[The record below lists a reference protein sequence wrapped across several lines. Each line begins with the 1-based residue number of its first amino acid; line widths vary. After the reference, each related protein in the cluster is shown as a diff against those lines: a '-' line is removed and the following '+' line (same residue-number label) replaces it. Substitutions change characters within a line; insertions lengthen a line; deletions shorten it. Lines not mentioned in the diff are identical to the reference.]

1 MILEISR
8 HILLDQSHSQLP
20 NFIFHKEN
28 VILSQRITLDENR
41 MKELLLFL
49 ERYSTV
55 FVVDD
60 LRVSAIDFEDIYL
73 TYSEI

>member
-8 HILLDQSHSQLP
+8 HILLDRPHPQLP

-28 VILSQRITLDENR
+28 VILAQRITLDENR

-49 ERYSTV
+49 ERYSSA

-60 LRVSAIDFEDIYL
+60 LQVSAIDFEDIYL
-73 TYSEI
+73 TY